1 VDYDNDGNL
10 DLFVCRYLQW
20 SFASNIY
27 CGNKEQ
33 NGRSYCHPDNFKPVS
48 NLLFRNNGDGTFADV
63 TQSSRIG
70 ESAGKGLGVAFG
82 DFNGDGFLDITVA
95 NDSYQQSLFKNAGN
109 GKFEEMAL
117 VAGTGYK
124 EDGKSFAGMGTD
136 FVDIDNDG
144 FPDIVTTALS
154 NENYAYFHNNG
165 DESFTYATLSSNLG
179 EITRL
184 FSGWGIRIFDFDNDG
199 EKDLFL
205 ANGHVMDNIEVTQPH
220 LRYLQK
226 PLLLKQSGRKFQDV
240 SAVSGPVFQ
249 QVWASRGAAFGDM
262 DNDGD
267 IDIIVSNCNGPAYF
281 IRNDGGNRNHWIGL
295 DLRGRK
301 SNRDG
306 IGARLKLTSES
317 GKVQY
322 ALASATASYLSTVDR
337 RVLFGLGPEMKV
349 KTIEIS
355 WPGGG
360 KQVVQN
366 PKVDQYLK
374 VEAELK

>member
-1 VDYDNDGNL
+1 
-10 DLFVCRYLQW
+10 
-20 SFASNIY
+20 
-27 CGNKEQ
+27 
-33 NGRSYCHPDNFKPVS
+33 
-48 NLLFRNNGDGTFADV
+48 
-63 TQSSRIG
+63 
-70 ESAGKGLGVAFG
+70 VAFA
-82 DFNGDGFLDITVA
+82 DFNGDGYLDITVA
-95 NDSYQQSLFKNAGN
+95 NDSYQQFLFKNAGN
-109 GKFEEMAL
+109 GKFEEMGL
-117 VAGTGYK
+117 IAGTGYA

-136 FVDIDNDG
+136 FSDIDDDG

-154 NENYAYFHNNG
+154 NETYAYFHNNG
-165 DESFTYATLSSNLG
+165 DESFNYTTLSSNLG

-184 FSGWGIRIFDFDNDG
+184 YSGWGIRIFDFDNDG

-205 ANGHVMDNIEVTQPH
+205 ANSHVMDNIEVTQPH
-220 LRYLQK
+220 LRYKQK
-226 PLLLKQSGRKFQDV
+226 PLLLKQSGRKFHDV

-267 IDIIVSNCNGPAYF
+267 IDIIVSTCNGPAYF
-281 IRNDGGNRNHWIGL
+281 IRNDGGNRNHWMGL
-295 DLRGRK
+295 ELRGRK

-317 GKVQY
+317 GKAQY
-322 ALASATASYLSTVDR
+322 ALAGTTASYLSTVDR
-337 RVLFGLGPEMKV
+337 RVLFGLGPETKV

-366 PKVDQYLK
+366 PKVDRYLK
-374 VEAELK
+374 VEEEVKNVK